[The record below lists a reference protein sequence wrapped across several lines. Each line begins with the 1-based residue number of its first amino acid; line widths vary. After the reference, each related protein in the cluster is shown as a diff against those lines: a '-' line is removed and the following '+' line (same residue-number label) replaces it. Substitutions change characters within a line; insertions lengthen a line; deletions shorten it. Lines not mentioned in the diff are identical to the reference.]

1 MKQKTISFIYLI
13 LLSLIIIS
21 CTSEDLNQLQQSNND
36 LKFLRK
42 METETANSQIIYD
55 KIQTGMS
62 MDEVKVAAGA
72 PLKVIK
78 SESSYST
85 TEYWYYEG
93 KISVT
98 FQDGYVLGKMKR

>member
-1 MKQKTISFIYLI
+1 MKI
-13 LLSLIIIS
+13 LFLLVVTLLLLIS
-21 CTSEDLNQLQQSNND
+21 CSSEDVQRIDQANKD
-36 LKFLRK
+36 LKTLQK
-42 METETANSQIIYD
+42 METETSNSQAIYD

-62 MDEVKVAAGA
+62 MDEVKSVAGA

-78 SESSYST
+78 SESTYGTS
-85 TEYWYYEG
+85 EYWYYEG